1 LPCETIA
8 ERTREVLA
16 SLPPHVMLVAACKTR
31 TVEEV
36 REAVQAGVTAL
47 GHNYVQEAQAMVEA
61 IGLAAKWHMIG
72 HLQRNKAKAAV
83 ALFDVIETVDS
94 VRLVNAIE
102 RHAAAAGKTVS
113 VLIEIN
119 SGEESDKTGVAP
131 ADAKG
136 LALHISGLAHVQLA
150 GLMTMGPA
158 VGDPQHARPY
168 FQRTKAL
175 FDQLAAED
183 LPDTDLRVLSMGM
196 SNSYRV
202 AIEEGANHVR
212 LGTKLFGPRHG

>member
-1 LPCETIA
+1 MPPQTIA

-16 SLPPHVMLVAACKTR
+16 SLPPHVTLVAACKTR
-31 TVEEV
+31 TVDEV
-36 REAVQAGVTAL
+36 REAVDAGVRVL

-61 IGLAAKWHMIG
+61 IGPAAKWHMIG

-83 ALFDVIETVDS
+83 ELFDVIETVDS
-94 VRLVNAIE
+94 VRLANAIE

-119 SGEESDKTGVAP
+119 SGGESNKTGVAP

-158 VGDPQHARPY
+158 VGDPEDARPY
-168 FQRTKAL
+168 FQRTKTL
-175 FDQLAAED
+175 FDELAAGE
-183 LPDTDLRVLSMGM
+183 LPNTDVRILSMGM
-196 SNSYRV
+196 SNSYLV
-202 AIEEGANHVR
+202 AVEEEANHVR
-212 LGTKLFGPRHG
+212 LGTKVFGPRHG

>member
-1 LPCETIA
+1 LQSKTIA

-16 SLPPHVMLVAACKTR
+16 SLPPHVILVAACKTR

-36 REAVQAGVTAL
+36 REAVDAGVTAL
-47 GHNYVQEAQAMVEA
+47 GHNYVQEAQAMIEA

-72 HLQRNKAKAAV
+72 HLQRNKAKVAV
-83 ALFDVIETVDS
+83 GLFDVIETVDS
-94 VRLVNAIE
+94 VRLANAIQ

-119 SGEESDKTGVAP
+119 SGEESNKSGVAP
-131 ADAKG
+131 GEAEG
-136 LALHISGLAHVQLA
+136 LALHIARLDHVRLA

-158 VGDPQHARPY
+158 VGDPQDARPY

-175 FDQLAAED
+175 FDELAAAD
-183 LPDTDLRVLSMGM
+183 LPNTDLRILSMGM